1 MTFREQE
8 KESKPSDKVSSS
20 SVFYERD
27 LSWLSF
33 NERVLAEA
41 SRASVPLMERIR
53 FLAIFS
59 SNLDEFYRVR
69 IPALIALHDLYKK
82 DKVAYEKERRYP
94 DVLRKAHKVIQVQQ
108 EVFGKI
114 LSQQIIP
121 ALQAHNINL
130 LYNEPIPAELL
141 QETKAYFFSEV
152 LAFLQVVDISDEN
165 EHFFPENNK
174 LYFMLVTDDEEGQEV
189 CRVVNIPSDQLPRF
203 FSIERE
209 GRLHIVFLDDIVKE
223 HLGAVLRDKK
233 IKGYYS
239 FKITRNAEYN
249 IEDEYEGD
257 IGEKIEK
264 QIEKRDFG
272 SATRLLHQPGLPAA
286 CLKTMEKK
294 FGLKKAI
301 ITEGG
306 RYHNLKDFLSLPVK
320 DPALSYEKWPVGKD
334 RSFGEDGLLLDLM
347 NEKDRI
353 VHTPYQSYDTVLRFF
368 NEAALEPSVTEIF
381 TTLYRVA
388 DNSRIVNALISAS
401 KNGKRVAVFVELKAR
416 FDEANNLK
424 WSKKMKAA
432 GIRIIYSIPELKVHA
447 KIALVKRRDSARIR
461 YAGLLATGNM
471 NESTA
476 RFYTDH
482 ILLTTHQE
490 MLGEMENLF
499 HFLTRRKR
507 PETAGMVTFNH
518 LLVAQFNLQQCFL
531 DLIDREISN
540 KKNNL
545 PAGIIIKLNNLEE
558 HVLIRK
564 LYEASQ
570 AGVPVQLIVRGIC
583 CLIPGLP
590 GVSENITVKRIV
602 DRYLEHGRVF
612 IFHNV
617 GNARM
622 YMGSADWMNRNIYSR
637 IEVCF
642 PIYDPAIRQEVLDMI
657 RIQLD
662 DTTDGISIFG
672 QPEEN
677 GAVVRSQ
684 KMISE
689 MLAGKEL
696 RIKNEE

>member
-1 MTFREQE
+1 MPQVKEQ
-8 KESKPSDKVSSS
+8 KQPKPKDSSP
-20 SVFYERD
+20 FYERD

-41 SRASVPLMERIR
+41 SRSTVPLLERIR
-53 FLAIFS
+53 FLAIYS

-94 DVLRKAHKVIQVQQ
+94 DVLRKANKVIQIQQ

-114 LSQQIIP
+114 LTQQIIP
-121 ALQAHNINL
+121 ALKEEKIHL
-130 LYNEPIPAELL
+130 VYNEPIPDFLL
-141 QETKAYFFSEV
+141 KETRTYFFSEIM
-152 LAFLQVVDISDEN
+152 AFLQVVDISEEED
-165 EHFFPENNK
+165 HFFPENNK
-174 LYFMLVTDDEEGQEV
+174 LYFVLVMEGAEGQE
-189 CRVVNIPSDQLPRF
+189 RYRIVNIPSDQLPRF
-203 FSIERE
+203 YSILKD
-209 GRLHIVFLDDIVKE
+209 GQQHIIFLDDIVRQ
-223 HLGAVLRDKK
+223 HLGTVLGGVRDL
-233 IKGYYS
+233 YS

-257 IGEKIEK
+257 IGEKIER

-272 SATRLLHQPGLPAA
+272 SATRLLHQPGLPAP
-286 CLKTMEKK
+286 CLKVVEKK

-301 ITEGG
+301 VTEGG
-306 RYHNLKDFLSLPVK
+306 RYHNLKDFMSLPVK
-320 DPALSYEKWPVGKD
+320 APALSYEAWPELKD
-334 RSFGEDGLLLDLM
+334 RSFYEEGLLLDLM
-347 NEKDRI
+347 NEKDKM
-353 VHTPYQSYDTVLRFF
+353 VHTPYQSYNTVLRFF
-368 NEAALEPSVTEIF
+368 NEAAIEPSVTEIF

-388 DNSRIVNALISAS
+388 DNSKIVNALISAA

-447 KIALVKRRDSARIR
+447 KIALVKRRDSSKIR

-507 PETAGMVTFNH
+507 PDSEGIIKFNH

-540 KKNNL
+540 VRNNL
-545 PAGIIIKLNNLEE
+545 PSGITIKLNNLEE

-570 AGVPVQLIVRGIC
+570 AGVPIKMIVRGIC

-602 DRYLEHGRVF
+602 DRFLEHGRVF
-612 IFHNV
+612 IFHNL
-617 GNARM
+617 GNTQV

-642 PIYDPAIRQEVLDMI
+642 PIYDPELRQEVIDIIDIELK
-657 RIQLD
+657 

-672 QPEEN
+672 PPEESE
-677 GAVVRSQ
+677 GGIVRSQ
-684 KMISE
+684 KLISE
-689 MLAGKEL
+689 YLSTKYGNGK
-696 RIKNEE
+696 